1 GFVVEPA
8 SRYRP
13 GEVFKILWCEPLAGG
28 GARAPDNWST
38 LAIHAPQTTTPEPA
52 FYQGVRRFIV
62 VANDEGHCTCVPI
75 LTYERLA
82 CNKRGV
88 KPLKH
93 GIVYQ
98 TGKKPRLLGG
108 EPKLGFSPVR
118 VDLYERSEQLVKA
131 SRVNY
136 SKLVTVQ
143 HNFRVFFIGRV
154 VEEDF
159 QSIVIPA
166 VDQCWEKKKRG

>member
-1 GFVVEPA
+1 
-8 SRYRP
+8 
-13 GEVFKILWCEPLAGG
+13 
-28 GARAPDNWST
+28 
-38 LAIHAPQTTTPEPA
+38 
-52 FYQGVRRFIV
+52 
-62 VANDEGHCTCVPI
+62 
-75 LTYERLA
+75 
-82 CNKRGV
+82 V

-93 GIVYQ
+93 GIVYE

-118 VDLYERSEQLVKA
+118 VDLYERSERLVKE

-143 HNFRVFFIGRV
+143 HNFKVVFIGRV

-159 QSIVIPA
+159 QNIVIPA
-166 VDQCWEKKKRG
+166 VDQCWQKKKRG